1 MNITPYY
8 LELIL
13 LKDCYYSDK
22 ALSLV
27 KKLGINHKNITVSEN
42 KDRFK
47 KKPTD
52 TFPLIFLKRHNRV
65 GDVFIGGY
73 DELYKLYQLFY
84 KKSYNKDN
92 VEKYMNEYK
101 MNKHTILRLIQLINI
116 SIN

>member
-27 KKLGINHKNITVSEN
+27 KELGINHRKITVSEN
-42 KDRFK
+42 KDRYK
-47 KKPTD
+47 TKPTD
-52 TFPLIFLKRHNRV
+52 TFPRILLKRHNRI

-73 DELYKLYQLFY
+73 DDLYNLYQLFY
-84 KKSYNKDN
+84 KKSYNEDN
-92 VEKYMNEYK
+92 VKKYMEEYK
-101 MNKHTILRLIQLINI
+101 MEKHTVLRLIQLINI
-116 SIN
+116 STN